1 MKIEKEEIK
10 FTLFADD
17 MILYIENPK
26 DATRKLIE
34 LNSEINKVAVY
45 KTNIQIPHAF
55 LYTKNEKSEREIKE
69 TVPFIISTKRIKFL
83 SLRTALVAQLVK
95 NLPAVQETWAWSL
108 VWEDPLEKRKATHS
122 SILTWRILW
131 AVQSMGLQR
140 VGHNWVTF
148 TSLPKHKLT

>member
-34 LNSEINKVAVY
+34 LNSEFNKVAGY

-108 VWEDPLEKRKATHS
+108 IWEDPLEKRKATHS